1 MEIDYEVKIAD
12 LLKTYPELEDFLVE
26 LNPRFQ
32 KLKNPILKRTL
43 AKLATIKQAALLG
56 NMEPIELLNALR
68 QKKNQPLIVEKNEDK
83 SKNQSKPSWLKK
95 PDKIFNANEI
105 LNENNNPLAVINRAL
120 KSMEQEEVLRI
131 DSDFLPSPLIE
142 HMKNSGFE
150 IYYKEKGDGFFETFI
165 LNSKKS

>member
-1 MEIDYEVKIAD
+1 MEINYEVKIAD

-68 QKKNQPLIVEKNEDK
+68 QKKKQP
-83 SKNQSKPSWLKK
+83 
-95 PDKIFNANEI
+95 
-105 LNENNNPLAVINRAL
+105 
-120 KSMEQEEVLRI
+120 
-131 DSDFLPSPLIE
+131 
-142 HMKNSGFE
+142 
-150 IYYKEKGDGFFETFI
+150 
-165 LNSKKS
+165 

>member
-56 NMEPIELLNALR
+56 NMEPVELLNALR

-83 SKNQSKPSWLKK
+83 SKKQNKPSWLKK